1 MKKYRRTL
9 ATLALLMILN
19 GCAAN
24 AQTIKTEPPTMAAT
38 ESAVRPPAEES
49 GPPPT
54 EETNPVR
61 ESVEETEEA
70 SVTGPAE
77 PKATEPKKPEHQPE
91 TTEPPA
97 TQPPKKDPPAT
108 DPPTTDPPTTDP
120 PTTDPPATDPPT
132 TDPPA
137 TDPPATDPPATDPPA
152 TDPPATDPPA
162 TEPEGTVPPTT
173 APAETAPAET
183 EPEQTEPPATEAP
196 EETKPTEPEVMEVT
210 YEFKRQVAA
219 YAAQYLNQYR
229 GSPCTVLSGMSQ
241 VAQYRANQLTWNFS
255 HSTSDKRAALA
266 YYEYGRYI
274 DATEFG
280 DDASNSY
287 WEADSAEA
295 ICGGFY
301 GTDPEAMGKHI
312 ADLIRNSSGHWSYIG
327 SSEYSY
333 MGIGVEYREGSTYGW
348 YACVMVGTV
357 NYG

>member
-1 MKKYRRTL
+1 MTTMKKYRRTL
-9 ATLALLMILN
+9 ATLTLLMLLN

-24 AQTIKTEPPTMAAT
+24 AQTIETEPPTMATT
-38 ESAVRPPAEES
+38 EPTERPPAEES

-70 SVTGPAE
+70 SVTEPAV
-77 PKATEPKKPEHQPE
+77 PKATEPKEPEHHPE

-97 TQPPKKDPPAT
+97 TQPPRKEPEMTEPPAT
-108 DPPTTDPPTTDP
+108 E
-120 PTTDPPATDPPT
+120 
-132 TDPPA
+132 
-137 TDPPATDPPATDPPA
+137 
-152 TDPPATDPPA
+152 PPATDPPA
-162 TEPEGTVPPTT
+162 TEPEGTEPPTT
-173 APAETAPAET
+173 APAETDPAET
-183 EPEQTEPPATEAP
+183 EPEQTEPPATEAT
-196 EETKPTEPEVMEVT
+196 EETEPTEAEVMEVT

-229 GSPCTVLSGMSQ
+229 GSPCTVLPGMSQ
-241 VAQYRANQLTWNFS
+241 VAQYRASQLTWNFA
-255 HSTSDKRAALA
+255 HSTADKRAALA

-280 DDASNSY
+280 DDASKSY

-295 ICGGFY
+295 ICAGFY
-301 GTDPEAMGKHI
+301 GTDPEAMGKQI
-312 ADLIRNSSGHWSYIG
+312 ANLIKNSSGHWSYIG

-348 YACVMVGTV
+348 YACVMVGSV